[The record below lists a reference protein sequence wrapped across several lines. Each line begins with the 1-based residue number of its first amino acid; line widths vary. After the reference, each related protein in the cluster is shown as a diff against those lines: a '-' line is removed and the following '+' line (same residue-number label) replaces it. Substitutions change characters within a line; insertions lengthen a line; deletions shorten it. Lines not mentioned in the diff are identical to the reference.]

1 MTVTVGKF
9 VSIPSNCFKIRMKH
23 EYWTVINQ
31 IKKSSSLQNA
41 GFTFERNNYSDK
53 FRSNTGA
60 FKRRLIADTTDI
72 KQFLTFS
79 AATSAVIAEALKK
92 KKKKGKSHA
101 ATLVIWNAFRC
112 SSEISLLRKG
122 GRNSKKEMF

>member
-1 MTVTVGKF
+1 
-9 VSIPSNCFKIRMKH
+9 MKH

-92 KKKKGKSHA
+92 KKKKRKITRS
-101 ATLVIWNAFRC
+101 NACNLERV
-112 SSEISLLRKG
+112 
-122 GRNSKKEMF
+122 